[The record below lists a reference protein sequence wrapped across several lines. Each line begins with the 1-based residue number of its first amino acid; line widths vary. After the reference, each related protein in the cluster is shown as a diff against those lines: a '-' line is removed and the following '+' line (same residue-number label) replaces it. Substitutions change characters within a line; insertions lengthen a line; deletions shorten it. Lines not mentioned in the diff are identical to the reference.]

1 MAARP
6 PWRGGTPVRWE
17 THVRDAPRMMSRAS
31 NRPVRRRPA
40 PRLCLLGSALALAV
54 ALSSA
59 ASARADQGW
68 VMIPG
73 AGVGLV
79 TLGMKGPDLLA
90 VLGAPQAYCW
100 LSADVAERQDV
111 TVLYYSH
118 RGLALTLSASRG
130 ALATV
135 SRIHIVAGYSATL
148 SDETSTSVNGTG
160 HRRCVPHG
168 TLTLD
173 VAPGSYVTSNGIRPG
188 SSDRDVLAKF
198 GPPKAAYPAVGAED
212 RADSPA
218 ATETLLLHR
227 LLLLPYRARV
237 LAYDGIVFGVYGD
250 AVVAITIDWSGFD
263 PNRYIAAHPAL
274 GVTPQDS
281 R

>member
-1 MAARP
+1 
-6 PWRGGTPVRWE
+6 
-17 THVRDAPRMMSRAS
+17 MMSPSRH
-31 NRPVRRRPA
+31 RPAHQRLA
-40 PRLCLLGSALALAV
+40 PRLCLLGSALAFAV

-59 ASARADQGW
+59 TSARADQGW
-68 VMIPG
+68 VMVPG

-118 RGLALTLSASRG
+118 RGLALTMSASRG

-135 SRIHIVAGYSATL
+135 SRIHVVAGYSATL
-148 SDETSTSVNGTG
+148 SDETNAGANGTG

-173 VAPGSYVTSNGIRPG
+173 VAPDSYVTSNGIRPG
-188 SSDRDVLAKF
+188 SSDSDVLAKF
-198 GPPKAAYPAVGAED
+198 GPPKAAYPAVGAGD
-212 RADSPA
+212 RADSRA
-218 ATETLLLHR
+218 ATESLLLHR

-263 PNRYIAAHPAL
+263 PNRYIAAHRTL
-274 GVTPQDS
+274 GMVPQDS